1 MQTCQKFALDP
12 TDPEQR
18 AEHGL
23 ECLRRHQ
30 RIQALA
36 MSQEVECNICME
48 VCSVQSPLAS

>member
-18 AEHGL
+18 AEHGS